1 LASQVID
8 FFIAEVSSAPLFIFI
23 YGGYWQRNSKA
34 MFSFVAPGLIANG
47 FNVAVVGYT
56 LAPQAGLADISL
68 EIIQATNYLFQNN
81 ESLGF
86 EPKRIYIGA
95 GQLVAI
101 LPH

>member
-1 LASQVID
+1 
-8 FFIAEVSSAPLFIFI
+8 
-23 YGGYWQRNSKA
+23 
-34 MFSFVAPGLIANG
+34 
-47 FNVAVVGYT
+47 